1 MTIRKM
7 KNNHF
12 YLTHFLFKE
21 YEFVNDAS
29 SFVPLLLLAA
39 ISGSISNL
47 AAFVGKRELVLLITF
62 LNMNENLLF
71 IHLIWF
77 LGHYSMT
84 DNKETKRRLVVVV
97 VDFDY
102 LSRVLHV
109 T

>member
-1 MTIRKM
+1 M
-7 KNNHF
+7 
-12 YLTHFLFKE
+12 FKE
-21 YEFVNDAS
+21 YEFVNEAS

-47 AAFVGKRELVLLITF
+47 AAFVGNRELVLLITF

-77 LGHYSMT
+77 LGHKSIT
-84 DNKETKRRLVVVV
+84 QQRNETKRRLVVVVV